1 MQRGPSTNPDAA
13 DSEFLPRLSI
23 RGGGRPSV
31 GRTTTTEQGTLWHRM
46 TRRTAT
52 GFTFDL
58 DDKSTADTA
67 QQALRAR
74 LERDWQAGGFQLV
87 WGGNREILESEDAN
101 RIIADFVREKIGQ
114 VVRDPETATKLRPHG

>member
-1 MQRGPSTNPDAA
+1 
-13 DSEFLPRLSI
+13 
-23 RGGGRPSV
+23 
-31 GRTTTTEQGTLWHRM
+31 M